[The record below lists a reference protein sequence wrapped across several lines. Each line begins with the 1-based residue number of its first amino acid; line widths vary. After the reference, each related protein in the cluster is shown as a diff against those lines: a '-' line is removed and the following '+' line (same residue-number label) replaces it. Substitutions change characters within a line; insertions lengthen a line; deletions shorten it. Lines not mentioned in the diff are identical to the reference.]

1 MNYFIVMETLGTRED
16 SIVMS
21 IGTLF
26 VPDGEI
32 SCKDTTT
39 LKIRYGKLYILDIED
54 EENSYGR
61 TIDVSTIKWWLTQN
75 PEILK
80 DQLENKY
87 TITMEKAVDEIL
99 MDLHN
104 NDFFSTRSDN
114 SLWSRGLFEAKL
126 WESMTRDLERQQKIM
141 YWRWRDSRTACDVVG
156 NDPNGGI
163 KIIDGINPHNPTDD
177 CVLDYIRL
185 HKLGIVK

>member
-1 MNYFIVMETLGTRED
+1 MNFFIDMETLGTRED

-26 VPDGEI
+26 VPDGETNLNPD
-32 SCKDTTT
+32 S
-39 LKIRYGKLYILDIED
+39 LKLKYGKLYILDIED

-87 TITMEKAVDEIL
+87 AVTMEKAVDEIL

-114 SLWSRGLFEAKL
+114 YIWSRGLFEAKL
-126 WESMTRDLERQQKIM
+126 WESMTRDLERQQRIM

-163 KIIDGINPHNPTDD
+163 KIIDGINPHNPADD

-185 HKLGIVK
+185 RNLGIVK